1 LTRRRGLVASAVA
14 TVAIGA
20 VLVVLDARMMDA
32 GGPGIIG
39 FELAGTQSRV
49 AEILADWGSKGID
62 AAKASLWID
71 YAYIVAYGT
80 FLVLAAWAT
89 RDLAVERGWRRMA
102 AWGVAVI
109 PFAAAAAAFDAIED
123 VALLLAV
130 NQHGGDVAPRLGQV
144 CASLKFALLA
154 VTISY
159 LLAGLA
165 LRLRGAGRSARPGQ
179 RR

>member
-1 LTRRRGLVASAVA
+1 MTRRRALIGSAIAS
-14 TVAIGA
+14 VAIFA
-20 VLVVLDARMMDA
+20 VLAVLDVRMMNA
-32 GGPGIIG
+32 GGPGIVG
-39 FELAGTQSRV
+39 FEVAGTQDRA
-49 AEILADWGSKGID
+49 AEILADWGSEGID

-89 RDLAVERGWRRMA
+89 RDLALERGWRRMA

-123 VALLLAV
+123 VGLLLAV
-130 NQHGGDVAPRLGQV
+130 NQQGGDLAPRLAQV

-154 VTISY
+154 VTIAY

-165 LRLRGAGRSARPGQ
+165 LRLRARRG
-179 RR
+179 

>member
-1 LTRRRGLVASAVA
+1 MTRKRALIASAVA
-14 TVAIGA
+14 TIAIGV

-39 FELAGTQSRV
+39 FEFAGSEDR
-49 AEILADWGSKGID
+49 ASEILADWGDKGTD

-89 RDLAVERGWRRMA
+89 RDLAQSRGWPRMA
-102 AWGVAVI
+102 AIGTAVI
-109 PFAAAAAAFDAIED
+109 PLAAAAAAFDAIED
-123 VALLLAV
+123 VGLLIAV
-130 NQHGGDVAPRLGQV
+130 NQHGGNLAPRVAQV

-154 VTISY
+154 VTIAY
-159 LLAGLA
+159 LVAGLM
-165 LRLRGAGRSARPGQ
+165 LRWRVRPN
-179 RR
+179 